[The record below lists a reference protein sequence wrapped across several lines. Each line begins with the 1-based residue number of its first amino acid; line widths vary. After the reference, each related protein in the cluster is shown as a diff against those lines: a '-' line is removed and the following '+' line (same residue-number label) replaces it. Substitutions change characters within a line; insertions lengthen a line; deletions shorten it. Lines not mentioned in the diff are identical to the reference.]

1 LLEALII
8 TIGVMTALWSDWILA
23 AIHVGDG
30 GNWSGIPS
38 SDATVLYWGYF
49 AAKRLPLLFF

>member
-1 LLEALII
+1 
-8 TIGVMTALWSDWILA
+8 VMTALWSDWILA
-23 AIHVGDG
+23 AIHVRDG